1 MSRARKGLL
10 IGLALLFL
18 LGPHAAM
25 GADGVPAPAQQ
36 DQNAMG
42 ADSMMPAP
50 AIRGGNQPLSFE
62 QYGGLDFALNVDHPA
77 LLFQGPIG
85 AAVNEYLNA
94 VASMV
99 TYLLVITGTVI
110 TRMIMW
116 AFSLDLVAAL
126 GGPVGTVVN
135 SLHAN
140 LYDRYLP
147 IILGLV
153 GLWVA
158 WALLVH
164 QRFLRGAM
172 GVAWALAMALVGL
185 WFLSSPVE
193 YMSTANGFGNEMGG
207 VVLAG
212 VAGYDPAN
220 GHGAT
225 TSSGDA
231 TNAEVRLFA
240 DRMWYSTT
248 YLPWT
253 VVEFGQVDPKVNNQQ
268 LGVELLRKNHK
279 LPNSFDQ
286 DISQAPQP
294 VKDWFAGKHAGE
306 RVALA
311 SISLVFAIAEALLVG
326 ALALALLFAGIALLL
341 LTMTAPLFLLLGP
354 IPGHGRRLLER
365 WFELVLG
372 ALLTKVIVGALLA
385 TVLVLDGA
393 LVGLAGSLGWFMSVV
408 LRLILLWA
416 AWHLRHHLM
425 AAGRQISHPRVTNQR
440 HQDVRRTSNV
450 TQTTH
455 RALAHH
461 RSQLPAVNGVQKA
474 LPAKA
479 GAQAGAT
486 ANGQRQTISAGPW
499 PSQVRTVFADGT
511 KSAAVEVGSASAKA
525 RRVAPAAAKG
535 ATGAAGQAGTTG
547 AATAGAAGTA
557 GGTLVALGALKAG
570 QAVIR
575 GHEAARLGLQRAVG
589 GHLVSS
595 AEGPA
600 AISSGSRSQLP
611 ARSAQAPSHDS
622 VMLGTARLAGGAVVR
637 KIPGAQQIPPPQQQP
652 RQRPQ
657 RSARKIESPQ
667 PSPKRSASRSAEDPP
682 DQQKRKKQ

>member
-1 MSRARKGLL
+1 
-10 IGLALLFL
+10 
-18 LGPHAAM
+18 
-25 GADGVPAPAQQ
+25 
-36 DQNAMG
+36 MG

-50 AIRGGNQPLSFE
+50 AIRGGNQPLMFE
-62 QYGGLDFALNVDHPA
+62 QFGGLDFAINVDHPA

-99 TYLLVITGTVI
+99 TYLLIITGTVI
-110 TRMIMW
+110 TRMVMW

-140 LYDRYLP
+140 LYDRFLP
-147 IILGLV
+147 VILGLV

-158 WALLVH
+158 WVLLVH
-164 QRFLRGAM
+164 QRFLRGAV
-172 GVAWALAMALVGL
+172 GVAWALGMALVGL

-220 GHGAT
+220 GHNAT

-253 VVEFGQVDPKVNNQQ
+253 VVEFGKVDPKVNNQQ

-311 SISLVFAIAEALLVG
+311 GISLAFAIAEAILVG
-326 ALALALLFAGIALLL
+326 VLSLALLFAGVALLL

-354 IPGHGRRLLER
+354 VPGHGRRLLEH

-393 LVGLAGSLGWFMSVV
+393 LVALAGSLGWFMSVI
-408 LRLILLWA
+408 LRLLLLWA

-450 TQTTH
+450 TQTAH
-455 RALAHH
+455 RQLAYH
-461 RSQLPAVNGVQKA
+461 RSQLPPVNGGQKA
-474 LPAKA
+474 LPAS
-479 GAQAGAT
+479 GQAT

-499 PSQVRTVFADGT
+499 PSQVRTI
-511 KSAAVEVGSASAKA
+511 SAEGVRGPAVEVGSASAKA

-535 ATGAAGQAGTTG
+535 ATGATGQAGATG
-547 AATAGAAGTA
+547 AATAGAVGTA

-570 QAVIR
+570 QTVIR
-575 GHEAARLGLQRAVG
+575 GHEAARRGLQRAVG
-589 GHLVSS
+589 GHLVQS
-595 AEGPA
+595 ASAGASHSELPSRVGDP
-600 AISSGSRSQLP
+600 SGR
-611 ARSAQAPSHDS
+611 DS
-622 VMLGTARLAGGAVVR
+622 VALGTARLAGGAVLRRV
-637 KIPGAQQIPPPQQQP
+637 PGARQIPPPQ
-652 RQRPQ
+652 
-657 RSARKIESPQ
+657 
-667 PSPKRSASRSAEDPP
+667 
-682 DQQKRKKQ
+682 